1 MTGGEI
7 VSLLINIAV
16 GVYFAWY
23 YPRSVHGKLD
33 RMPPLF
39 ATLNRILPPF
49 GYVLIL
55 SGLAYGALR
64 LSGLL

>member
-7 VSLLINIAV
+7 VSLIINIAV
-16 GVYFAWY
+16 GAYFAWY

-33 RMPPLF
+33 RMPRVF
-39 ATLNRILPPF
+39 ATLNRVLPPF

-55 SGLAYGALR
+55 SALVYGALR